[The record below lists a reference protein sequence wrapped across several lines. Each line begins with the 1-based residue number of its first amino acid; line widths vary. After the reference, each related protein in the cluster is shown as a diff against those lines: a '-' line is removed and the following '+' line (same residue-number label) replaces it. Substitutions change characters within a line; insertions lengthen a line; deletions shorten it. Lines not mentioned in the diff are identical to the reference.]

1 MSKPYTILEN
11 AIMDRYEAGLPREQ
25 IAAELN
31 CTPVTVDK
39 IIGYMQIGESDLA
52 NGPGRAARG
61 SAALAAAIAHHHPE
75 RIRALPASTICS
87 RAFHPTARIRRRSPR
102 VSCARSSSASC
113 TSAATVTRRASTRA
127 ACAATTPS
135 AAST

>member
-11 AIMDRYEAGLPREQ
+11 AIMDRYEAGLPRDQ

-52 NGPGRAARG
+52 IGPGRTAKA
-61 SAALAAAIAHHHPE
+61 SAALAAAIAFHHPD
-75 RIRALPASTICS
+75 RINA
-87 RAFHPTARIRRRSPR
+87 
-102 VSCARSSSASC
+102 
-113 TSAATVTRRASTRA
+113 
-127 ACAATTPS
+127 
-135 AAST
+135 